1 MALTQVYSLKDM
13 NNEQLNKILG
23 YEFKN
28 KELLLE
34 ALTHS
39 SYSYENKLARNYE
52 RLEFLGDAV
61 LQLIVSEYLIF
72 KYKEF
77 DEGMLSRYRAYFV
90 SEEFISE
97 LAKEIDLGSFI
108 RLGKGEVNSGGKD
121 RPSILCDI
129 FESIVAAMYLDGGYN
144 EARRFIITIASDK
157 IDEVINQNIFTDFK
171 SELQKLTQ
179 KVFETL
185 PEYHIKYETG
195 PEHDKTFVVD
205 LFINNQYY
213 CSGSGKSKKKAEQDA
228 AKKAFN
234 MLNETHR

>member
-1 MALTQVYSLKDM
+1 MSDSENITD
-13 NNEQLNKILG
+13 ILC

-39 SYSYENKLARNYE
+39 SYSYENKLNRNYE

-61 LQLIVSEYLIF
+61 LQLIISEYLTI

-77 DEGMLSRYRAYFV
+77 DEGVLSKYRAYFV
-90 SEEFISE
+90 SEEFISQI
-97 LAKEIDLGSFI
+97 AQQIDLGRFI
-108 RLGKGEVNSGGKD
+108 RLGRGELIAGGSR

-129 FESIVAAMYLDGGYN
+129 FESVVAAMYLDGGYN
-144 EARRFIITIASDK
+144 EARRFIIKIASEK
-157 IDEVINQNIFTDFK
+157 IDEVIKLNKFTDYK

-179 KVFETL
+179 KLFEDL
-185 PEYHIKYETG
+185 PEYVLKYETG

-205 LFINNQYY
+205 LFIKGYYY
-213 CSGSGKSKKKAEQDA
+213 CTGEGKSKKKAEQDA
-228 AKKAFN
+228 AKKAFL
-234 MLNETHR
+234 MLNEKS

>member
-1 MALTQVYSLKDM
+1 M
-13 NNEQLNKILG
+13 NLEKLNEILN
-23 YEFKN
+23 YNFEN
-28 KELLLE
+28 KELLIE

-39 SYSYENKLARNYE
+39 SYSYENKLCRNYE

-72 KYKEF
+72 KYKDF

-97 LAKEIDLGSFI
+97 LAKQIDLGNFI
-108 RLGKGEVNSGGKD
+108 RLGKGELNSGGKD

-144 EARRFIITIASDK
+144 EARRFIITIASEK
-157 IDEVINQNIFTDFK
+157 IDEVIQQNIFTDYK

-179 KVFETL
+179 KIFESL
-185 PEYHIKYETG
+185 PDYKVKDETG
-195 PEHDKTFVVD
+195 PEHDKTFIVD
-205 LFINNQYY
+205 LYINDRYY

-228 AKKAFN
+228 AKKAFL
-234 MLNETHR
+234 MLNEHIA

>member
-1 MALTQVYSLKDM
+1 M
-13 NNEQLNKILG
+13 NLEKLNEILN
-23 YEFKN
+23 YNFEN
-28 KELLLE
+28 KELLIE

-39 SYSYENKLARNYE
+39 SFSYENKLYRNYE

-61 LQLIVSEYLIF
+61 LQLIVSEYLVF
-72 KYKEF
+72 KYKDF

-97 LAKEIDLGSFI
+97 LAKQIELGNFI
-108 RLGKGEVNSGGKD
+108 RLGKGELNSGGND

-144 EARRFIITIASDK
+144 EARRFIITIAADK
-157 IDEVINQNIFTDFK
+157 IDEVIQQNIFTDYK

-179 KVFETL
+179 KIFESL
-185 PEYHIKYETG
+185 PDYRVKDETG
-195 PEHDKTFVVD
+195 PEHDKTFIVD
-205 LFINNQYY
+205 LYINDTYY

-228 AKKAFN
+228 AKKAFL
-234 MLNETHR
+234 MLNEHKVDA